1 MIAIGTAP
9 LDDHSLP
16 ALGEVIFSAAR
27 EVRGLLDQVYA
38 QRLVP
43 AAAVDAPAVPQADRP
58 ALASGLHARLLHAR
72 SLLQVMKAA
81 AAHRADGAEDIAA
94 SCQAVAEMLG
104 GVIEGLEA
112 LRAMEGTNLNAAP

>member
-1 MIAIGTAP
+1 M
-9 LDDHSLP
+9 DDHSLP

-38 QRLVP
+38 QRLAP
-43 AAAVDAPAVPQADRP
+43 AAAVAAPAVPQADRP
-58 ALASGLHARLLHAR
+58 AFASELHARLLHAR

-94 SCQAVAEMLG
+94 GCQAAAEMLG
-104 GVIEGLEA
+104 GVIEVLETLSDA
-112 LRAMEGTNLNAAP
+112 HP